1 MVRAGPEGMRRETQA
16 VEQPPQQPPQPPR
29 QPEPQPWGG
38 RPWGQQAPRPQ
49 PPPPQW
55 GERPAPRQPWGYRPP
70 PADKQPPGTPPPWWR
85 QPVGLLL
92 IGAVVVIVLALV
104 VPMFTGGGSN
114 PAPTVTTGAFGT
126 PGTTAPPAATTTTSG
141 RPPTT
146 EEQLGQAVQDELGT
160 AGKVVSVTAPTG
172 GPVTVTWE
180 ITQAGSP
187 GLTRN
192 NARFG
197 VMRIMRVIQQ
207 ISAAAGADAPTV
219 RLLGRYRLAG
229 SASEVTVVRL
239 RFDPSTVE
247 RGDFDDRRYLEA
259 FELADAAAIHPTFRG

>member
-1 MVRAGPEGMRRETQA
+1 
-16 VEQPPQQPPQPPR
+16 VEQPPQQPPQ

-38 RPWGQQAPRPQ
+38 RPWGQQAPPPQ
-49 PPPPQW
+49 PPPQW

-70 PADKQPPGTPPPWWR
+70 PAGQAPRPPGAPPPWWR

-104 VPMFTGGGSN
+104 VPAFTGDGAN
-114 PAPTVTTGAFGT
+114 PAPTVTTGAFGA
-126 PGTTAPPAATTTTSG
+126 PGTTAPPAATTTTGG
-141 RPPTT
+141 RPPTAT
-146 EEQLGQAVQDELGT
+146 EQLGQAIQGELGT

-180 ITQAGSP
+180 IMRAGSP

-197 VMRIMRVIQQ
+197 VMRIMRAIQQ
-207 ISAAAGADAPTV
+207 SAVAGGGDAPVV

-229 SASEVTVVRL
+229 STSPVTVVRL

-259 FELADAAAIHPTFRG
+259 FELADAAFIHPTFRG